1 MWFNRTI
8 RQRLL
13 LPIAMLGS
21 TVFGSCG
28 ATEIRNSF
36 IAGSLDAVRAAA
48 SDLLGPFLML

>member
-1 MWFNRTI
+1 MWFTRTI

-13 LPIAMLGS
+13 LPVAMLGS

-48 SDLLGPFLML
+48 GDLLGPFLML